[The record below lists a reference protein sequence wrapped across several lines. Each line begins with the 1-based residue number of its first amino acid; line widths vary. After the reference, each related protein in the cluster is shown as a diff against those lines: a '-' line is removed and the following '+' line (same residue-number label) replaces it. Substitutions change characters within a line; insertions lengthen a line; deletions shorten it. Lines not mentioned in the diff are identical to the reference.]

1 MTPIE
6 TMLVAEAERLSARDE
21 MDCAF
26 IAERAVRATKFS
38 QLRCIRPSEDVLL
51 IVSMPLIA
59 STRIACFCEDSR
71 DVFCRSEEHTSEL
84 QSLMRTSYAVFCLKK
99 KKKQQ
104 ILISIVSSLLN
115 TTTTQ

>member
-26 IAERAVRATKFS
+26 IAEREVKATKFS
-38 QLRCIRPSEDVLL
+38 QLRCIRPSEEVLL

-59 STRIACFCEDSR
+59 STRIACFCADSR
-71 DVFCRSEEHTSEL
+71 EVFCTTYFSGICPTIPRSEERRVGKECVSTCK
-84 QSLMRTSYAVFCLKK
+84 SLWAPS
-99 KKKQQ
+99 
-104 ILISIVSSLLN
+104 N
-115 TTTTQ
+115 